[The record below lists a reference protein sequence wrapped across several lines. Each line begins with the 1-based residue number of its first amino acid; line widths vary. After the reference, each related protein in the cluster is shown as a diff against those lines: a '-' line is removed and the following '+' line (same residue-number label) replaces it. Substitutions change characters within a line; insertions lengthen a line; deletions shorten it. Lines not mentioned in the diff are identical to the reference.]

1 MIPMKAL
8 DNLQAE
14 DRFALY
20 VTGGFHLLLVLFF
33 VIYSFSISQE
43 VRPSFIEV
51 EFGEY
56 KTGTQAEFSQVV
68 NEQVATSPN
77 PSEVEPEDPQ
87 PNQPPVEEQQVT
99 TNETTKPVDAPDQKE
114 EVQEE
119 ELKTADTDKVNPTKE
134 TAEQQKDEVVVPPKA
149 REAETRQQGAENSGD
164 TEGTTGDVE
173 ADQGV
178 GNEQEKAAPFNL
190 DIEGIN
196 RDPLVQPLPTNTGG
210 YQATVVLQFEV
221 TPTGQVTNIIPLR
234 KSGSPE
240 IDREVIRTLNSWRF
254 SRLPSDVPQQ
264 NQKGTITFRF
274 VLE

>member
-1 MIPMKAL
+1 MKTL
-8 DNLQAE
+8 ENLQNE

-20 VTGGFHLLLVLFF
+20 ITGGFHLALVVFF
-33 VIYSFSISQE
+33 ILYSFSINQN

-51 EFGEY
+51 QFGEY

-77 PSEVEPEDPQ
+77 PSDVEPENPQ
-87 PNQPPVEEQQVT
+87 PNRQPAEEQQVSA
-99 TNETTKPVDAPDQKE
+99 NETTKPVDAPDQKQ
-114 EVQEE
+114 EVKEE
-119 ELKTADTDKVNPTKE
+119 ELKTADTDKVDPEKM
-134 TAEQQKDEVVVPPKA
+134 TAETKQEEVVIPPKA
-149 REAETRQQGAENSGD
+149 RQSDTRQQGAENSGD
-164 TEGTTGDVE
+164 TEGTTGDVD

-178 GNEQEKAAPFNL
+178 GNEKEKAAPFNL
-190 DIEGIN
+190 NIEGIN
-196 RDPLVQPLPTNTGG
+196 RDPLVQPLPSNTSG

-221 TPTGQVTNIIPLR
+221 TPQGRVTNIIPLR

-240 IDREVIRTLNSWRF
+240 IDREVIRTLSSWRF